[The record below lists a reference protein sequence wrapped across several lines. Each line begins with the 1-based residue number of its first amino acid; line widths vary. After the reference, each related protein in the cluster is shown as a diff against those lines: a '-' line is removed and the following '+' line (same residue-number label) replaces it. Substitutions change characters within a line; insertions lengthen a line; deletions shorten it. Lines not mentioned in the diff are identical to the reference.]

1 MPMQPQGS
9 LCFMA
14 LSAAARAV
22 DGGIQR
28 HGAEAGTGTAS
39 VKNMRFISRPDG
51 LLDDGLVEVI
61 AHQVQCYDAS

>member
-1 MPMQPQGS
+1 MQPQGS

-14 LSAAARAV
+14 LSAAARVV

-28 HGAEAGTGTAS
+28 HGAEAGTGNAS
-39 VKNMRFISRPDG
+39 DKNMRFISRPDG